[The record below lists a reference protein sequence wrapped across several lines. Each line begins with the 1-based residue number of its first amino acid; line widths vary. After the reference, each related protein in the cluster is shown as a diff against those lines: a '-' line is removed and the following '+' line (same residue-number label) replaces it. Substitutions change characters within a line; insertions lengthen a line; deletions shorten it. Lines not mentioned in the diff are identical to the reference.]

1 MNGSMDQRGITLIF
15 MISIAILSLILVF
28 CIIAYALIQTFAPV
42 EETKKTTKEDTSY
55 EEKEVYEDD
64 VDEIEN
70 TTNEVSEKV
79 EDKNEVVEDDEDEVV
94 EETEQTNTV
103 QDSTENTVENTLQD
117 GTTIQV
123 EQTYKKP
130 SEYVIGEQIAEGC
143 NVIGFI
149 EIPKI
154 EVKFPIVSAV
164 KKDSIFDVAIC
175 YMYGNG
181 INQVGRTTVTG
192 TNAAFE
198 RVGELAVGDTFQ
210 LLDENNE
217 TVNYKITEIFTTTPT
232 DANFMIADTE
242 NRECVLYYNNLN
254 DIYNKTVIIGTEVK

>member
-1 MNGSMDQRGITLIF
+1 MNGSMNQKGITLIF

-79 EDKNEVVEDDEDEVV
+79 EDKNEVVEEDDEVV
-94 EETEQTNTV
+94 EPEPTNTV
-103 QDSTENTVENTLQD
+103 QDSTENTVENTFQV
-117 GTTIQV
+117 GSTIQV

-130 SEYVIGEQIAEGC
+130 SEYVIGDQIAEGC

-154 EVKFPIVSAV
+154 EVKFPIGSAV

-175 YMYGNG
+175 YMYGEG
-181 INQVGRTTVTG
+181 INKVGRTTFTG

-217 TVNYKITEIFTTTPT
+217 TVNYEITEIFTTTPT
-232 DANFMIADTE
+232 DVNFMIADTE
-242 NRECVLYYNNLN
+242 NRECALYYNNLN
-254 DIYNKTVIIGTEVK
+254 DMSNRTVIIGTEVK

>member
-1 MNGSMDQRGITLIF
+1 MNGSMNQKGITLIF

-79 EDKNEVVEDDEDEVV
+79 EDKNEVVEEDDDEVV
-94 EETEQTNTV
+94 EPEPTNTV
-103 QDSTENTVENTLQD
+103 QDSTENTVENTFQV
-117 GTTIQV
+117 GSTIQV

-130 SEYVIGEQIAEGC
+130 SEYVIGDQIAEGC

-154 EVKFPIVSAV
+154 EVKFPIGSAV

-175 YMYGNG
+175 YMYGKG
-181 INQVGRTTVTG
+181 INQVGRTTFTG

-217 TVNYKITEIFTTTPT
+217 TVNYEITEIFTTTPT
-232 DANFMIADTE
+232 DVNFMIADTE
-242 NRECVLYYNNLN
+242 NRECALYYNNLN
-254 DIYNKTVIIGTEVK
+254 DMSNRTVIIGTEVK

>member
-1 MNGSMDQRGITLIF
+1 MNGSMNQKGITLIF

-79 EDKNEVVEDDEDEVV
+79 EDKNEVVEEDDDEVV
-94 EETEQTNTV
+94 EPEPTNTV
-103 QDSTENTVENTLQD
+103 QDSTENTVENTFQV
-117 GTTIQV
+117 GSTIQV

-130 SEYVIGEQIAEGC
+130 SEYVIGDQIAEGC

-154 EVKFPIVSAV
+154 EVKFPIGSAV

-175 YMYGNG
+175 YMYGEG
-181 INQVGRTTVTG
+181 INQVGRTTFTG

-217 TVNYKITEIFTTTPT
+217 TVNYEITEIFTTTPT
-232 DANFMIADTE
+232 DVNFMIADTE
-242 NRECVLYYNNLN
+242 NRECALYYNNLN
-254 DIYNKTVIIGTEVK
+254 DMSNKTVIIGTEVK

>member
-1 MNGSMDQRGITLIF
+1 MNGSMNQRGITLIF

-28 CIIAYALIQTFAPV
+28 CIIAYALIRTFTPV
-42 EETKKTTKEDTSY
+42 EETKETTKDTSY
-55 EEKEVYEDD
+55 EEVYEED
-64 VDEIEN
+64 VDEVEN
-70 TTNEVSEKV
+70 TTNTVSEKV
-79 EDKNEVVEDDEDEVV
+79 EDKNEVVEEDEEVV
-94 EETEQTNTV
+94 DETETTNTV
-103 QDSTENTVENTLQD
+103 QDFTENTVENTLQV

-130 SEYVIGEQIAEGC
+130 SEYVMGDQIAEGC

-154 EVKFPIVSAV
+154 EVKFPIGSAV

-175 YMYGNG
+175 YMYGKG
-181 INQVGRTTVTG
+181 INQVGRTTFTG

-217 TVNYKITEIFTTTPT
+217 TVNYEITEIFTTTPT
-232 DANFMIADTE
+232 DVNFMIADTE
-242 NRECVLYYNNLN
+242 NRECALYYNNLN
-254 DIYNKTVIIGTEVK
+254 DMSNRTVIIGTEVK